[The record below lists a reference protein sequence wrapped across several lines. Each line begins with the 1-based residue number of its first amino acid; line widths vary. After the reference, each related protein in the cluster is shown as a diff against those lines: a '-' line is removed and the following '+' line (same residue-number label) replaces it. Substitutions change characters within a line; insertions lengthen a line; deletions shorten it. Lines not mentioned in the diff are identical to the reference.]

1 MPHAVPL
8 VTAAGEPI
16 PAEFLLAS
24 VEVVRQVGRVPYAR
38 IVLIDGD
45 LPTRTFPA
53 LDSDAFAPG
62 AKVSISVRVD
72 ERTTALFSG
81 LVSRLRM
88 EVRAGAPRLV
98 VECKDEAWRLTRPR
112 RSAVYPESSDA
123 DAVGAIL
130 ARAKVKRGELSGDAV
145 IHPQLVQY
153 DVSDWDFILARA
165 EAIGMAVTV
174 KDGALSMRPWAVA
187 GAAALTVELG
197 LDAVNDIEL
206 ELDTTTQPESVEA
219 IGWDLPQGA
228 LTEPAAATLFDLA
241 QGDVD
246 PADAAGAL
254 GLGLTTLAHLAP
266 LPAAELRAW
275 ASANLARERL
285 AMLRGRLTI
294 GGAALEP
301 LDLVELRGVGAR
313 FAGNAVVSGV
323 RHVVEA
329 NAWSTDLQLGLP
341 QPLPAAAPA
350 PTGPLPAIR
359 GLRIGLVHEF
369 EADPLGEQRIRVILP
384 GVGAGD
390 GIVWA
395 RLATPE
401 AGSKRGFLFR
411 PMPGDEVVVG
421 FLADD
426 PREPVVLG
434 ALFGSKNAPHDPFAT
449 ATAANEAKGFGSK
462 NVSLEILEDADKVSL
477 ALKAKESSLT
487 IALKD
492 GAESIT
498 LADGNGN
505 KLVFDKDGIQL
516 VSAKD
521 FKVEA
526 SGDVTIKGTK
536 IALN

>member
-1 MPHAVPL
+1 MSLAVPL
-8 VTAAGEPI
+8 ITAAGEPL
-16 PAEFLLAS
+16 PSEFLVAS
-24 VEVVRQVGRVPYAR
+24 VEVVREVGRVPYAR

-45 LPTRTFPA
+45 LPSRTFA
-53 LDSDAFAPG
+53 AANSDAFAPG
-62 AKVSISVRVD
+62 AEISISVRVE
-72 ERTTALFSG
+72 ERTSALFSG
-81 LVSRLRM
+81 LVARLRM
-88 EVRAGAPRLV
+88 EVRAGSPRLV
-98 VECKDEAWRLTRPR
+98 VECKDKAWRLTRPR
-112 RSAVYPESSDA
+112 RSAVYAESSDA

-130 ARAKVKRGELSGDAV
+130 TRAGVDRGELTGDSI

-174 KDGALSMRPWAVA
+174 KDGAVSMLPWSVD

-197 LDAVNDIEL
+197 LDVVNDIEL
-206 ELDTTTQPESVEA
+206 ELDAATQPESVEA
-219 IGWDLPQGA
+219 VGWDLPQGA
-228 LTEPAAATLFDLA
+228 LTEPAAAAPFDLA

-254 GLGLTTLAHLAP
+254 GFGAATLAHLAP

-275 ASANLARERL
+275 ASARLARERL
-285 AMLRGRLTI
+285 ALLRGRLSI
-294 GGAALEP
+294 GGTAVEL

-313 FAGNAVVSGV
+313 FAGKALVGGV
-323 RHVVEA
+323 RHLVEA
-329 NAWSTDLQLGLP
+329 NGWSSDLQLGLP
-341 QPLPAAAPA
+341 SPPPFPSAAPD
-350 PTGPLPAIR
+350 GPLPAVR
-359 GLRIGLVHEF
+359 GLRIGIVSEF

-384 GVGAGD
+384 GLGSGD

-449 ATAANEAKGFGSK
+449 ATAENGAKGFGSA
-462 NVSLEILEDADKVSL
+462 NVALEIVDTDDQAAL
-477 ALKAKESSLT
+477 ALKAKKSSLT
-487 IALKD
+487 LALKD

-505 KLVFDKDGIQL
+505 KLVFDKNGIHL

-521 FKVEA
+521 LKVEA
-526 SGDVTIKGTK
+526 SGNVTVKGTQ

>member
-1 MPHAVPL
+1 MPLAVPL

-16 PAEFLLAS
+16 PAEFLVAS

-45 LPTRTFPA
+45 LPSRTFPA
-53 LDSDAFAPG
+53 ANSDAFAPG
-62 AKVSISVRVD
+62 ADISISVRVE

-81 LVSRLRM
+81 LVARLRM
-88 EVRAGAPRLV
+88 EVRAGSPRLV
-98 VECKDEAWRLTRPR
+98 VECKDKAWRLTRPR
-112 RSAVYPESSDA
+112 RSFVYPEGTDA
-123 DAVGAIL
+123 DAIGTIL
-130 ARAKVKRGELSGDAV
+130 TRADVHRGEVNGDSV
-145 IHPQLVQY
+145 VHPQLVQY

-174 KDGALSMRPWAVA
+174 KDGALSMRPWSVG

-197 LDAVNDIEL
+197 LDSVDDIEL
-206 ELDTTTQPESVEA
+206 ELDATTQPENIEA

-228 LTEPAAATLFDLA
+228 LTEPAAATQFDLA

-246 PADAAGAL
+246 PSEAATAL
-254 GLGLTTLAHLAP
+254 GLGVTTQAHLAP

-275 ASANLARERL
+275 ATASLTRERL
-285 AMLRGRLTI
+285 ALLRGRLSI
-294 GGAALEP
+294 GGVTVDP

-313 FAGNAVVSGV
+313 FAGTAVISGV
-323 RHVVEA
+323 RHVVEG
-329 NAWSTDLQLGLP
+329 NGWSTDLQLGLP
-341 QPLPAAAPA
+341 QSPPAPAASPA
-350 PTGPLPAIR
+350 GPLPAVR
-359 GLRIGLVHEF
+359 GLRIGLVHDF
-369 EADPLGEQRIRVILP
+369 EADPLGEQRVRVILP

-395 RLATPE
+395 RLAVPE
-401 AGSKRGFLFR
+401 AGSNRGFLFR

-434 ALFGSKNAPHDPFAT
+434 ALYGSRNAPYDPFAT
-449 ATAANEAKGFGSK
+449 ATEANEAKGFGSA
-462 NVSLEILEDADKVSL
+462 NVSLAIVDKEGEAGL

-487 IALKD
+487 LALKN

-516 VSAKD
+516 ISVKD
-521 FKVEA
+521 FKIEA
-526 SGDVTIKGTK
+526 SGNLTTEGAQ

>member
-1 MPHAVPL
+1 MSLAVP
-8 VTAAGEPI
+8 VITAAGQPI
-16 PAEFLLAS
+16 PSEFLVAS
-24 VEVVRQVGRVPYAR
+24 VEVVREVGRVPYAR

-45 LPTRTFPA
+45 LPSRTFPA
-53 LDSDAFAPG
+53 ANSDAFAPG
-62 AKVSISVRVD
+62 AEISISVRVE
-72 ERTTALFSG
+72 ERTSALFSG
-81 LVSRLRM
+81 LVARLRM
-88 EVRAGAPRLV
+88 EVRSGSPRLV
-98 VECKDEAWRLTRPR
+98 VECKDKAWRLTRPR
-112 RSAVYPESSDA
+112 RSAVYVESSDA

-130 ARAKVKRGELSGDAV
+130 TRAGVDRGEVTGDSV
-145 IHPQLVQY
+145 THPQLVQY

-165 EAIGMAVTV
+165 DAIGMAVTV
-174 KDGALSMRPWAVA
+174 KDGAVSMRPWSVG

-197 LDAVNDIEL
+197 LDVVNHIEL
-206 ELDTTTQPESVEA
+206 ELDAATQPESVEA
-219 IGWDLPQGA
+219 VGWDLPQGA
-228 LTEPAAATLFDLA
+228 LTEPAAAAPFDLA

-254 GLGLTTLAHLAP
+254 GFAATTLAHLAP

-275 ASANLARERL
+275 ASARLARERL
-285 AMLRGRLTI
+285 ALLRGRLSI
-294 GGAALEP
+294 GGVVVDL

-313 FAGNAVVSGV
+313 FAGKAVIGGV

-329 NAWSTDLQLGLP
+329 NGWSTDLQLGLP
-341 QPLPAAAPA
+341 QSPPLPSAAPA
-350 PTGPLPAIR
+350 GPLPAVR
-359 GLRIGLVHEF
+359 GLRIGLVYEF

-384 GVGAGD
+384 GVGSGD

-434 ALFGSKNAPHDPFAT
+434 ALFGSKNAPYDPFAT
-449 ATAANEAKGFGSK
+449 AAAANEAKGFGSA
-462 NVSLEILEDADKVSL
+462 NVALEIVDTDDQAAL
-477 ALKAKESSLT
+477 ALKAKESSLSL
-487 IALKD
+487 ALKD

-505 KLVFDKDGIQL
+505 KLVFDKNGIQL

-521 FKVEA
+521 LKVDA
-526 SGDVTIKGTK
+526 SGNVTIKGAQ